1 MASMYP
7 GGKNRH
13 YQTIIN
19 QIPPHH
25 EYIETHL
32 GSGAIL
38 RHKRPAAANVGI
50 DKNPAVIQAHATGN
64 LAELEDIGISTVASC
79 HQVATAH
86 LPMGATNG
94 TFTDGYRWT
103 SVEMPIA
110 AAIGK
115 NTVPSAPAKI
125 PLLHLICGDALD
137 YLHTRSFTGRE
148 FVYADPPY
156 VMHTRSSQR
165 PLYAFEYTDE
175 QHITLLKCLITL
187 PCPVMI
193 SGYWSTLYADML
205 TGWRSLQFASYDR
218 AGNQKEEWLWMN
230 YPEPTR
236 LHDYR
241 YLGENFRKRD
251 DLKRKKKRWVN
262 RLKTMDILE
271 RRAILWA
278 IEEAGLLSGA

>member
-19 QIPPHH
+19 QIPPHD

-50 DKNPAVIQAHATGN
+50 DKNPTVIQAHATGN
-64 LAELEDIGISTVASC
+64 LSALEDIGISTATSC
-79 HQVATAH
+79 HLVAPADLPILTAV
-86 LPMGATNG
+86 NIG
-94 TFTDGYRWT
+94 TTTDDCRWT
-103 SVEMPIA
+103 SVEIPIA

-115 NTVPSAPAKI
+115 NAVPSAPAKI
-125 PLLHLICGDALD
+125 PLLHLICGDALE
-137 YLHTRSFTGRE
+137 YLRARSFTGRE
-148 FVYADPPY
+148 FIYCDPPY

-165 PLYAFEYTDE
+165 PLYAYECSD
-175 QHITLLKCLITL
+175 QDHIALLDCLTRL
-187 PCPVMI
+187 DCHVMI
-193 SGYWSTLYADML
+193 SGYWSTIYADML
-205 TGWRSLQFASYDR
+205 TGWRSMQFVSYDR

-241 YLGENFRKRD
+241 YLGDTFRKRD
-251 DLKRKKKRWVN
+251 DLKRKKRRWVQ
-262 RLKTMDILE
+262 RLQRMDILE

-278 IEEAGLLSGA
+278 IEESGLLL